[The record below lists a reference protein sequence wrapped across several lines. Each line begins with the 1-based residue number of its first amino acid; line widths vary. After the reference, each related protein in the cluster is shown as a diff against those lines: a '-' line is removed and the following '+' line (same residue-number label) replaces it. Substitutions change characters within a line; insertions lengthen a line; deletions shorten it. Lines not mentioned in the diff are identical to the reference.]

1 MRFPDPG
8 TLCVWQDDGNDVPG
22 FLEGFYEGMDV
33 GGGLVGGW
41 SVVVYYLENSQ
52 FLSSHGREL

>member
-1 MRFPDPG
+1 M
-8 TLCVWQDDGNDVPG
+8 WQDDGNDVPG